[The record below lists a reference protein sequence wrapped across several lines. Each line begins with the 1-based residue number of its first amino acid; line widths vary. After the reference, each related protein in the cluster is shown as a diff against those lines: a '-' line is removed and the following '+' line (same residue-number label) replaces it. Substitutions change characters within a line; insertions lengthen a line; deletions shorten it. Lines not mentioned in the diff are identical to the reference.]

1 MSRTKGDPVD
11 SLELSQSAVHCYL
24 SAVLCAADCIAA
36 LCPTIGVPYQQR
48 WRRLPQRMGFDLS
61 PASLNASELM
71 FESEMHK
78 FVELAGPYFNRG
90 LPLIQAIGSSGGGAA
105 DAVLEETASV
115 AVLLNTLA
123 ESTETAADLEAPPE
137 MREMLESHAEALRRC
152 SRLLQSRLLPPLQQ
166 LKAVI
171 RDCEELAAQTEN
183 TSVLDVETS
192 FVNTRGFRYEIHNR
206 IEEKRPFCVALF
218 DCIADSGPLHDLS
231 PDDLGKVAAE
241 VAARLSIQFRPAD
254 CLGRIGPLTFGVIF
268 ESDKKR
274 IEGRCEQMAHA
285 LGGTYQAGSGSI
297 SLSAQLRIVEVV
309 DAESLAA
316 IFTSLDDAK
325 TAQLALEST

>member
-1 MSRTKGDPVD
+1 MGSR
-11 SLELSQSAVHCYL
+11 
-24 SAVLCAADCIAA
+24 
-36 LCPTIGVPYQQR
+36 
-48 WRRLPQRMGFDLS
+48 
-61 PASLNASELM
+61 
-71 FESEMHK
+71 
-78 FVELAGPYFNRG
+78 
-90 LPLIQAIGSSGGGAA
+90 GGGAA

-254 CLGRIGPLTFGVIF
+254 CLVRIGPLTFGVIF

-285 LGGTYQAGSGSI
+285 LRAPSQARSQPI
-297 SLSAQLRIVEVV
+297 SQSAQLRIVEVV